1 MNFKTIIIP
10 SAADDC
16 VVYAAEKLK
25 EYVFKVSEVSLRI
38 GEKPCGGN
46 FFSLGKTSAVSGE
59 EYAEFTADIKGDGY
73 GLFVRGGNVYLAAK
87 TSRGLMYAAYGYVE
101 KYLGVRFL
109 TAKAEYVPTSDMI
122 LPEKDYVT
130 NPDFAMR
137 TYLVGDTFQEH
148 ADFDHIARTGVVD
161 LFTEVDS
168 AHGGQRKVYGRNCNH
183 NFHLYCPFEVYGNE
197 HPEFYKFFYVN
208 GTITPTIDITNGI
221 TDDGKLDETL
231 DISVAKIVI
240 DEMKKDLAKYPQA
253 EVFCCTQEDGP
264 YYYDSERNRALEKKY
279 KRSGILVRFCN
290 VIVRELNKYLKE
302 SGSSRTIKLMTFA
315 YDYAKD
321 APVREENGVFVPIDD
336 TVKAD
341 DNLIIQMALFRNGYY
356 GYFSD
361 KQYPHVKDA
370 FEKWPAVAKE
380 FWFWGYDAN
389 FHRYL
394 AYFDSIENISDDVK
408 GFKQRGITYLCING
422 SYETKRIWQSNLRA
436 YVYRKCMW
444 NTTLDCNA
452 LADEYLN
459 LYYKE
464 GAAAVKGIMKLF
476 HENNLRMEK
485 DGLPVRCENFGT
497 DERPE
502 GNPVKMLYKA
512 ISIIESGETAVK
524 NSARGEDEKKELSR
538 RLAEVKATPLMLIYD
553 NYYFYYPDA
562 TDEEYLNAKKAFFD
576 NATYAGIDYVAENWT
591 LKQYA
596 DEPGTSEKFVK
607 LGETDPRYDEPPHC
621 LTK

>member
-1 MNFKTIIIP
+1 MHFKNIIIS

-25 EYVFKVSEVSLRI
+25 EYVFKVSGVSLSVA
-38 GEKPCGGN
+38 ENASEGN
-46 FFSLGKTSAVSGE
+46 FFSLGKTSAVSDK
-59 EYAEFTADIKGDGY
+59 EYADFTHSIKGDGY
-73 GLFVRGGNVYLAAK
+73 GIFPRGGNVFLAAK
-87 TSRGLMYAAYGYVE
+87 TSRGLMYAAFGYVE

-109 TAKAEYVPTSDMI
+109 TAEAEYIPNSEMV
-122 LPEKDYVT
+122 LPSADFIS

-148 ADFDHIARTGVVD
+148 ADLDHIARTGVVD

-168 AHGGQRKVYGRNCNH
+168 RHGGQRKVYGRNCNH
-183 NFHLYCPFEVYGNE
+183 NFHLYCPFEVYGNA
-197 HPEFYKFFYVN
+197 HPEFYRFFYVN
-208 GTITPTIDITNGI
+208 AKITPTIDLTSGI

-240 DEMKKDLAKYPQA
+240 DEMKKDLETHSEA
-253 EVFCCTQEDGP
+253 EVFCFTQEDGE
-264 YYYDSERNRALEKKY
+264 YYFDSERNRTLEKKY

-302 SGSSRTIKLMTFA
+302 IGSSRTIKLMTFA
-315 YDYAKD
+315 YHYAVD
-321 APVREENGVFVPIDD
+321 APVREENGIFVPIDE

-341 DNLIIQMALFRNGYY
+341 DNLIIQLALFRNGFY

-361 KQYPHVKDA
+361 KQYPHIKDA
-370 FEKWPAVAKE
+370 FDKWFCVAKD

-394 AYFDSIENISDDVK
+394 AYYDSFENISDNVR

-444 NTTLDCNA
+444 DTSLDCNS

-459 LYYKE
+459 LYYRE
-464 GAAAVKGIMKLF
+464 GATAVKRMMKLF
-476 HENNLRMEK
+476 RENNLLAESEGK
-485 DGLPVRCENFGT
+485 AVKCESFGT
-497 DERPE
+497 DERPV
-502 GNPVKMLYKA
+502 GNPVETLYKA
-512 ISIIESGETAVK
+512 VKIIEDGEKAVK
-524 NSARGEDEKKELSR
+524 NAARSHGETNELLR

-562 TDEEYLNAKKAFFD
+562 PEEEYKTVKKAFFD
-576 NATYAGIDYVAENWT
+576 NAAYAGIDYVAENWT
-591 LKQYA
+591 IEQYA
-596 DEPGTSEKFVK
+596 DEPATSEKFVK
-607 LGETDPRYDEPPHC
+607 LGEADSRYPEPPRC
-621 LTK
+621 VSK

>member
-1 MNFKTIIIP
+1 MNFKSILIP
-10 SAADDC
+10 SAADEC

-25 EYVFKVSEVSLRI
+25 EYVFKVSGVSLVI
-38 GEKPCGGN
+38 TEKKGDGY
-46 FFSLGKTSAVSGE
+46 FFSIGKTSAVS
-59 EYAEFTADIKGDGY
+59 AEIYSDFTACVKGDGY
-73 GLFVRGGNVYLAAK
+73 GIFSRDENVFLAAK
-87 TSRGLMYAAYGYVE
+87 SSRGLMYAVYGYIE
-101 KYLGVRFL
+101 KCLGVRFL
-109 TAKAEYVPTSDMI
+109 TAEAEYVPASKI
-122 LPEKDYVT
+122 IVPEKDYVS

-137 TYLVGDTFQEH
+137 TYLVGDTFQDH
-148 ADFDHIARTGVVD
+148 ADFDHVARTGVVD
-161 LFTEVDS
+161 LFTDVDLR
-168 AHGGQRKVYGRNCNH
+168 HGGQRKVYGRNCNH
-183 NFHLYCPFEVYGNE
+183 NFHLYCPFEVYGNA
-197 HPEFYKFFYVN
+197 HPEFYRFFYVN
-208 GTITPTIDITNGI
+208 ATITPTIDITSGI

-240 DEMKKDLAKYPQA
+240 DEMKKDLETHPEA
-253 EVFCCTQEDGP
+253 EVFCFTQEDGE
-264 YYYDSERNRALEKKY
+264 YYFDNDKNRALEKVY

-302 SGSSRTIKLMTFA
+302 SGSTRTIKLMTFA
-315 YDYAKD
+315 YHYAID
-321 APVREENGVFVPIDD
+321 APVKEENGVYVPIDE

-341 DNLIIQMALFRNGYY
+341 ENLIIQLALFRNGYY

-370 FEKWPAVAKE
+370 FDKWACIAKE

-394 AYFDSIENISDDVK
+394 AYYDSIEKISDDVR
-408 GFKQRGITYLCING
+408 GFKQKGITYLCING

-444 NTTLDCNA
+444 DTTLDCNE

-464 GAAAVKGIMKLF
+464 GAAAVKGVMNLF
-476 HENNLRMEK
+476 HENNLRMEA
-485 DGLPVRCENFGT
+485 DGKTVKCENFGT

-502 GNPVKMLYKA
+502 GNPVEMLYKA
-512 ISIIESGETAVK
+512 VKVIEDGENAVRNCNK
-524 NSARGEDEKKELSR
+524 SADEKNELLR

-553 NYYFYYPDA
+553 NFYFYYPQANDA
-562 TDEEYLNAKKAFFD
+562 EYERVRSAFFD
-576 NATYAGIDYVAENWT
+576 NAAYAGIDYVAENWT
-591 LKQYA
+591 IKQYA
-596 DEPGTSEKFVK
+596 GEPGTSEKFVK

-621 LTK
+621 FSK